1 MVRRQIGLGCV
12 LRVNNFILG
21 MGYFILGLSNFILD
35 GVVRR
40 QIGLGCVW
48 QLDAICAALLH
59 CGDGD
64 TMCTNVSLPF
74 SILSI
79 LFFNFVHIFTWL
91 CPSLLHG
98 GDGYTMCTRDSTLA
112 PINYS
117 YFFSIFT

>member
-12 LRVNNFILG
+12 LRVINFILG

-64 TMCTNVSLPF
+64 TMCTNVSL
-74 SILSI
+74 IY
-79 LFFNFVHIFTWL
+79 IFKFPTP
-91 CPSLLHG
+91 CPDRNAPGKLIKPAGCVGSKF
-98 GDGYTMCTRDSTLA
+98 TVDSQLE
-112 PINYS
+112 I
-117 YFFSIFT
+117 